1 MFKTPEDRLSEIELY
16 ELVAEEI
23 ENNQQSKGLW
33 VKALSDSGGD
43 LDKGQALYVKLRVQM
58 IKDEWAH
65 LDKVRTEKAEAKAE
79 AELVQRQFEQQRW
92 AVEQGITAERSREA
106 KRLIHDKK
114 AKFAFRAM
122 LFFVVL
128 FGVSFGG
135 MVFFD
140 DMVRKKN
147 EAFQVILLISICC
160 APLML
165 LKYFYHAILGTTRVK

>member
-65 LDKVRTEKAEAKAE
+65 LDNVRIEQEKARQAE
-79 AELVQRQFEQQRW
+79 AELVQRPEVIEQEI
-92 AVEQGITAERSREA
+92 AAERSRLR
-106 KRLIHDKK
+106 KKPIHRKK

-128 FGVSFGG
+128 FGVSVGGIAFFDG
-135 MVFFD
+135 MVS
-140 DMVRKKN
+140 KN
-147 EAFQVILLISICC
+147 IEPFQVILVISIVG

-165 LKYFYHAILGTTRVK
+165 LKYFYHSILGAPRGTWSS

>member
-1 MFKTPEDRLSEIELY
+1 MVRTPEDRLSEIELY

-58 IKDEWAH
+58 IKDEWAN
-65 LDKVRTEKAEAKAE
+65 LDNVLTEKAEAKAE

-92 AVEQGITAERSREA
+92 AVEQGIAAERSREA

-114 AKFAFRAM
+114 AHFAFRAM
-122 LFFVVL
+122 LFFVGLLV
-128 FGVSFGG
+128 VSFIGLKIHEAA
-135 MVFFD
+135 VF
-140 DMVRKKN
+140 
-147 EAFQVILLISICC
+147 ILVGSIVG